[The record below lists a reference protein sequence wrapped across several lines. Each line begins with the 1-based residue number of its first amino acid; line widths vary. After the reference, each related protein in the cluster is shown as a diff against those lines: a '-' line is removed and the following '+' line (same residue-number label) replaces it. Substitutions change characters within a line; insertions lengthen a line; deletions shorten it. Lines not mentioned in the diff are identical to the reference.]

1 MFALGQK
8 QTYAVQKAMSAL
20 PPKADMCGALAHV
33 CFVPIADIRKT
44 RQIAVTQWRVRTRCR
59 ISTCVWPFG
68 KCLRLRI
75 LRLRNS
81 IGAPNF
87 VGSPETAVRLGHQS
101 AFFRLIECRSRA
113 GIYLPTP
120 IPEFENIFHA
130 ALFSWSKSYEL
141 CGTSICVIR
150 KTHNLS
156 ICQVSDATGVLI

>member
-1 MFALGQK
+1 
-8 QTYAVQKAMSAL
+8 MSAL
-20 PPKADMCGALAHV
+20 PPKADRCGAQADVRL
-33 CFVPIADIRKT
+33 VPIADIRKT
-44 RQIAVTQWRVRTRCR
+44 RQIAVTQRRARTRCR

-87 VGSPETAVRLGHQS
+87 VGSTEIAVRLGHQS

-120 IPEFENIFHA
+120 IPEFENIFHT
-130 ALFSWSKSYEL
+130 ALFSWSKQLRALRY
-141 CGTSICVIR
+141 I
-150 KTHNLS
+150 NLRH
-156 ICQVSDATGVLI
+156 TENP